1 MKILRRI
8 SNNRRLIL
16 RLSPVLEKIAS
27 FVKSENLELAHAAR
41 TLLIEAETP
50 TYTEIKIRVYIVL
63 LLIFLSNLGF
73 GFLIHKCWG

>member
-8 SNNRRLIL
+8 SNSRRLIL
-16 RLSPVLEKIAS
+16 RISPVLEKIAG

-50 TYTEIKIRVYIVL
+50 TYTEIKIRVCI
-63 LLIFLSNLGF
+63 LSLYVIPTD
-73 GFLIHKCWG
+73 LWSHKC